1 MDLYNILE
9 IEPSA
14 NENEIKKAYLRLVK
28 IYHPDKNNSPD
39 ANEKFQKIQSA
50 YEILSNHSSRIEYQ
64 KLNQK
69 DKSIFV
75 EILEK
80 IIGEEISLSEFN
92 KYGIKLSKSDLEYLQ
107 KNFINFF
114 KSINV
119 GELLKFF
126 KKGEVPRKEINM
138 LAGSESEDYSEYDC
152 EYFKTLPISFQKINK
167 LDIRLDLNV
176 KLGDVIN
183 NNKRKIKIKRNIN
196 NKTINCSF
204 LFNLSNPYVV
214 FVGAGDVESI
224 ETGNLIIK
232 LNLPNNLY
240 WNDDLIIIEQSMTL
254 YEMIYGLDI
263 SLDIGEGEKYV
274 IEKWVSSRDGLLID
288 INKYKLAI
296 KLYLNYENTE
306 EKELILKQ
314 YFS

>member
-14 NENEIKKAYLRLVK
+14 NESEIKKAYLKLVK
-28 IYHPDKNNSPD
+28 IYHPDKNKSLD
-39 ANEKFQKIQSA
+39 ANERFQKIQSA
-50 YEILSNHSSRIEYQ
+50 YEILSNDKSRIEYQ

-80 IIGEEISLSEFN
+80 IIGEDIEFNEFN
-92 KYGIKLSKSDLEYLQ
+92 KYGIKLNKSDLDYLQ

-119 GELLKFF
+119 SELLNFF
-126 KKGEVPRKEINM
+126 KKGEVPRKEINI
-138 LAGSESEDYSEYDC
+138 LSGSESDDYNEYDC
-152 EYFKTLPISFQKINK
+152 EYFKMLPIYFQKINK
-167 LDIRLDLNV
+167 LDIRLDLQV

-183 NNKRKIKIKRNIN
+183 KNKRKIKIKRNVNGNLIS
-196 NKTINCSF
+196 CSF
-204 LFNLSNPYVV
+204 LFNLDNPYVV
-214 FVGAGDVESI
+214 FVGAGDVEANDY
-224 ETGNLIIK
+224 GNLIIK

-240 WNDDLIIIEQSMTL
+240 WNNDLIIINQAMSL

-263 SLDIGEGEKYV
+263 SLDIGEGEKHI
-274 IEKWVSSRDGLLID
+274 IEKWVPSRDGFLID
-288 INKYKLAI
+288 IDKYKLAI
-296 KLYLNYENTE
+296 KLYLEYENTE
-306 EKELILKQ
+306 EREMILKQ

>member
-92 KYGIKLSKSDLEYLQ
+92 KYGIKLNKSDLDYLQ

-196 NKTINCSF
+196 NKIINCSF